1 MNKNVNHV
9 TRADVKLE
17 GRKAFEDG
25 KPRGYNPYIKIN
37 LEFASIW
44 WNGWDAAQVE
54 RKTRGNGSLEITH
67 TQREH
72 AYLEGEL
79 AFEEGKPRVVNPYT
93 ASSPILE
100 QVWMNGWD
108 HGRRIKKT
116 ERSVLDDGTQ
126 PTGRL

>member
-1 MNKNVNHV
+1 MSENIFPS
-9 TRADVKLE
+9 TRKDVLLE
-17 GRKAFEDG
+17 GRRAFEDG
-25 KPRGYNPYIKIN
+25 KLRGSNPYIKRN
-37 LEFASIW
+37 QEFALIW
-44 WNGWDAAQVE
+44 WNGWDGAQVE
-54 RKTRGNGSLEITH
+54 RKKKENNCVDITH

-93 ASSPILE
+93 ANSPILE
-100 QVWMNGWD
+100 QVWLNGWD

-116 ERSVLDDGTQ
+116 ERPVLNDGIR